1 MKKKN
6 FTKFEIVCYV
16 VAALLLIAA
25 CYMLKANIDY
35 MNEYLAAYG
44 MTFTAL
50 GGQAIQSIVD
60 AFVPYFTYAFLV
72 FAAGRIHH
80 AVAAP
85 KCECVCEETVEEAEE
100 VLELEAPVEA
110 LEAPAEE
117 IAEET
122 AAEEAEAVEVVFAET
137 PAAVVADEEE
147 KDEEK

>member
-25 CYMLKANIDY
+25 FYMTIENIAY
-35 MNEYLAAYG
+35 MNEYVAAYG
-44 MTFTAL
+44 MTFADL
-50 GGQAIQSIVD
+50 GSQAVQSIID
-60 AFVPYFTYAFLV
+60 AFVPYFAYAFLV

-85 KCECVCEETVEEAEE
+85 KCECVCEEVEEAEE
-100 VLELEAPVEA
+100 VLELNAPVEA

-117 IAEET
+117 TAEEAVEEVEAAVEEAPVVVVGED
-122 AAEEAEAVEVVFAET
+122 AAEE
-137 PAAVVADEEE
+137 E
-147 KDEEK
+147 K